1 MAISIKVGSAAEPE
15 GGTTEETAQQDSVPV
30 DFKLKIRRTMDNNL
44 MISDHPD
51 VDIVLMVAS
60 EKIVVFPR
68 EIISDIVY
76 DVQNRLFRFLT
87 RKGIVN
93 PETVRAGNVYGSM
106 EGVVLGSA
114 EQDRFLPLVVMNISK
129 FIEEERPY
137 FEYIEKYKQ
146 MEDDELLD
154 PDAADSTDL
163 GEVPQAAEKGGIRPG
178 YGRVSPYF
186 LSYML

>member
-15 GGTTEETAQQDSVPV
+15 GDAAEETAQQDSVAV
-30 DFKLKIRRTMDNNL
+30 DFKLKIRRTMDNNI

-51 VDIVLMVAS
+51 VDIVLMIAS
-60 EKIVVFPR
+60 EKIV
-68 EIISDIVY
+68 VY
-76 DVQNRLFRFLT
+76 DVQNRLFRFLV
-87 RKGIVN
+87 RKGVVN

-114 EQDRFLPLVVMNISK
+114 EQDRFLPLVIMNISK

-178 YGRVSPYF
+178 YGRGSPYF